1 MASRT
6 NEERRWSKGV
16 HPLPL
21 EVASGPRP
29 GYRRTMIRSGPQLA
43 ETDEEKEAVYRFRY
57 EIYVAEM
64 GRYGAAADHDRKMLV
79 EPEDETA
86 RIFYAAQDGEI
97 VATSRFSWG
106 GDAPFTQHLIDHY
119 MLAPFIAE
127 LPLAALAVGERGM
140 VKPEMR
146 GSTVFQELGAF
157 SSHFVQ
163 ENRIQLIFGACE
175 PHLLSLY
182 VGQGMRTFSK
192 QNINSAEAGYLIPI
206 VSVVE
211 DIEYLRRIGS
221 PNAETSIDYGDDK
234 RIPEC
239 VDRLIT
245 KGGNVMSQRLV
256 ESGSY
261 LEEVR
266 DSLGRLTENQLSAL
280 DGLSE
285 EEAAR
290 ALGKSNI
297 IECRE
302 GDRVL
307 KKGGV
312 ARNMFVVLEGNL
324 EVRDEGELIRVLS
337 PGDIFG
343 EMAFLLEQPRA
354 ADVYAATSAR
364 ILSLSE
370 GTLRKSIKSDPE
382 IAATLLLNISKI
394 LCKRVLK
401 G

>member
-1 MASRT
+1 
-6 NEERRWSKGV
+6 
-16 HPLPL
+16 
-21 EVASGPRP
+21 
-29 GYRRTMIRSGPQLA
+29 MIRSGPQLA

-127 LPLAALAVGERGM
+127 LPLAAMAVGERGM

-146 GSTVFQELGAF
+146 GSRVFQELGAF

-211 DIEYLRRIGS
+211 DIEYLRWIGS
-221 PNAETSIDYGDDK
+221 PNAETSID
-234 RIPEC
+234 
-239 VDRLIT
+239 
-245 KGGNVMSQRLV
+245 
-256 ESGSY
+256 
-261 LEEVR
+261 
-266 DSLGRLTENQLSAL
+266 
-280 DGLSE
+280 
-285 EEAAR
+285 
-290 ALGKSNI
+290 
-297 IECRE
+297 
-302 GDRVL
+302 
-307 KKGGV
+307 
-312 ARNMFVVLEGNL
+312 
-324 EVRDEGELIRVLS
+324 
-337 PGDIFG
+337 
-343 EMAFLLEQPRA
+343 
-354 ADVYAATSAR
+354 
-364 ILSLSE
+364 
-370 GTLRKSIKSDPE
+370 
-382 IAATLLLNISKI
+382 
-394 LCKRVLK
+394 
-401 G
+401 

>member
-1 MASRT
+1 
-6 NEERRWSKGV
+6 
-16 HPLPL
+16 
-21 EVASGPRP
+21 
-29 GYRRTMIRSGPQLA
+29 MIRSGCHLA
-43 ETDEEKEAVYRFRY
+43 ETQEEKDAVYRFRY

-64 GRYGAAADHDRKMLV
+64 GRYGEAADHERKMLV

-86 RIFYAAQDGEI
+86 RIYYAAKDGEV

-106 GDAPFTQHLIDHY
+106 GDASFTQHLIEHY
-119 MLAPFIAE
+119 MLTPFIAE
-127 LPLAALAVGERGM
+127 LPLAAMAVGERGM

-146 GSTVFQELGAF
+146 SSPLFRELGEF
-157 SSHFVQ
+157 SSQFVR

-221 PNAETSIDYGDDK
+221 PSAATAKDYGDDA
-234 RIPEC
+234 RIPAC

-245 KGGNVMSQRLV
+245 NGGNVMSQRLV
-256 ESGSY
+256 ESGTY
-261 LEEVR
+261 VGEIQGAL
-266 DSLGRLTENQLSAL
+266 DHLAENQFSAL

-285 EEAAR
+285 EDAAR

-297 IECRE
+297 IECRA

-324 EVRDEGELIRVLS
+324 EVRDEGRLIRVFS

-343 EMAFLLEQPRA
+343 EMAFLLEQTRS
-354 ADVYAATSAR
+354 ADVYAATDGR

-370 GTLRKSIKSDPE
+370 RTLRASISSDSE

-394 LCKRVLK
+394 LCRRVLK

>member
-1 MASRT
+1 
-6 NEERRWSKGV
+6 
-16 HPLPL
+16 
-21 EVASGPRP
+21 
-29 GYRRTMIRSGPQLA
+29 
-43 ETDEEKEAVYRFRY
+43 
-57 EIYVAEM
+57 
-64 GRYGAAADHDRKMLV
+64 MLV

-86 RIFYAAQDGEI
+86 RIYYAAKDGEI
-97 VATSRFSWG
+97 AATSRLSWG
-106 GDAPFTQHLIDHY
+106 GDAPFTQQLIDHY
-119 MLAPFIAE
+119 RLAPFIAE
-127 LPLAALAVGERGM
+127 LPLSAMAVGERGM

-146 GSTVFQELGAF
+146 GSTLFKELGEF
-157 SSHFVQ
+157 SSHFVRKH
-163 ENRIQLIFGACE
+163 RIQLIFGSCE

-221 PNAETSIDYGDDK
+221 PNAATAKDYGDDA
-234 RIPEC
+234 RIPGC

-256 ESGSY
+256 ESGAY
-261 LEEVR
+261 VGEIHGAL
-266 DSLGRLTENQLSAL
+266 DHLAENQFSAL

-285 EEAAR
+285 EDTAR

-297 IECRE
+297 IECRA

-312 ARNMFVVLEGNL
+312 ARNMFIVLEGNL
-324 EVRDEGELIRVLS
+324 EVRDEGKLIRILS
-337 PGDIFG
+337 PGDVLG
-343 EMAFLLEQPRA
+343 EMAFLLEQPRS
-354 ADVYAATSAR
+354 ADVYAATDGR

-370 GTLRKSIKSDPE
+370 KTLRAAISSDSE

-394 LCKRVLK
+394 LCRRVLK

>member
-1 MASRT
+1 
-6 NEERRWSKGV
+6 
-16 HPLPL
+16 
-21 EVASGPRP
+21 
-29 GYRRTMIRSGPQLA
+29 MIRSGPQLA